1 MPEKSPTVLR
11 IAGIGAGLLG
21 ALLVRKV
28 LDAAW
33 RSASGHTA
41 PDPDD
46 RDAPLAEVIDK
57 WLPTGKIGHVQ
68 INDPNLQGPGQGEVK
83 FAPVFEALARNHYAF
98 DVSMEPMKYVPDGPG
113 SAARAIGYVKG
124 ILETLQHRKG

>member
-1 MPEKSPTVLR
+1 MVDSIGSPAVITM
-11 IAGIGAGLLG
+11 
-21 ALLVRKV
+21 
-28 LDAAW
+28 LDTNH
-33 RSASGHTA
+33 ASHMEG
-41 PDPDD
+41 
-46 RDAPLAEVIDK
+46 APLAEVIDK